1 MHDLSRMTS
10 SRLSISTARFA
21 SIICNLQREGCLT
34 RRALGDALRAS
45 DLARMSARGPRIGD
59 GCTVWAKVQDIVAD
73 HSQLVGHFERRAPSG
88 FVGKW
93 IKGKCD
99 RSVGRTANQQPSWL
113 VHFDGMDSSI
123 TLKRS
128 RLVTQHPGVHP
139 GAILPGLRAGGSSPP
154 SIASATS
161 GDDTAAPTSFQ
172 GQPPATEP
180 QPDA

>member
-1 MHDLSRMTS
+1 MSHRTS
-10 SRLSISTARFA
+10 QS
-21 SIICNLQREGCLT
+21 
-34 RRALGDALRAS
+34 DALPAS
-45 DLARMSARGPRIGD
+45 GLAGMRARGPRIGD

-139 GAILPGLRAGGSSPP
+139 GEILPGLAAADSLAP
-154 SIASATS
+154 SAAPTAQ
-161 GDDTAAPTSFQ
+161 GDGTAAPASSQ
-172 GQPPATEP
+172 GSPPATEP

>member
-34 RRALGDALRAS
+34 GRALSDALPAS

-99 RSVGRTANQQPSWL
+99 RSVGRTAMLHVPMYSRYA
-113 VHFDGMDSSI
+113 
-123 TLKRS
+123 LK
-128 RLVTQHPGVHP
+128 
-139 GAILPGLRAGGSSPP
+139 I
-154 SIASATS
+154 
-161 GDDTAAPTSFQ
+161 
-172 GQPPATEP
+172 
-180 QPDA
+180 